1 MDTSPR
7 SENVKVVVRVRPLS
21 ETEKTAGYKTVVKVD
36 SVNNTIILRAQNSG
50 ANATGQSYNN
60 VDRSFVFDSVFQ
72 QESSQVYLMCVL
84 FKFAFNILSLE
95 MEVYNHA
102 ARPLVQNVLEGYNGT
117 IFAYGQTGTGKTFT
131 MEGNPQ
137 APELRGIIP
146 NSFAHIFGHIA
157 KESERKKCVE
167 LD

>member
-50 ANATGQSYNN
+50 ANAIGQSYND

-72 QESSQVYLMCVL
+72 QESSQVCFPCVFF
-84 FKFAFNILSLE
+84 FKFASNLLS
-95 MEVYNHA
+95 
-102 ARPLVQNVLEGYNGT
+102 
-117 IFAYGQTGTGKTFT
+117 F
-131 MEGNPQ
+131 
-137 APELRGIIP
+137 
-146 NSFAHIFGHIA
+146 
-157 KESERKKCVE
+157 
-167 LD
+167 